1 MHCEIAVRAAVCM
14 FIARELWSG
23 VELSISASLSQG
35 LFQPGQALSCAAIDR
50 RGLGLKAISILYCT
64 STLVDII
71 YNF

>member
-23 VELSISASLSQG
+23 VELSSQG
-35 LFQPGQALSCAAIDR
+35 LFQPGQALLSCAAIDR

>member
-1 MHCEIAVRAAVCM
+1 ME
-14 FIARELWSG
+14 WSG
-23 VELSISASLSQG
+23 ALSQG

>member
-23 VELSISASLSQG
+23 VELSSQG